1 MVGRK
6 RGKLEKL
13 LTAVELELMNVIWEL
28 GPSVRCSVK
37 DIQAALPEGRRLA
50 YTSVATMVKILEQK
64 GALTSEK
71 REKAH
76 VYSPR
81 VSRVEYEKMTLRHLT
96 KNVFRDD
103 PASVVMRLL
112 DESNLNRKE
121 VEAIRAIL
129 EKGGRR

>member
-1 MVGRK
+1 MANRRK
-6 RGKLEKL
+6 EKLEKL
-13 LTAVELELMNVIWEL
+13 LTEVELELMNLIWDI
-28 GPSVRCSVK
+28 GSCSVK
-37 DIQAALPEGRRLA
+37 DVQNALPEGRNLA
-50 YTSVATMVKILEQK
+50 YTSVATMMKILEKK

-71 REKAH
+71 QEKAH

-81 VSRVEYEKMTLRHLT
+81 VSRAEYETMTLRYLT
-96 KNVFRDD
+96 KNVFQGD

-112 DESNLNRKE
+112 DDSNLDKNE

>member
-1 MVGRK
+1 MVVRK
-6 RGKLEKL
+6 KEKLEKL

-28 GPSVRCSVK
+28 GACSVK
-37 DIQAALPEGRRLA
+37 DIQAALPEGRDLA

-81 VSRVEYEKMTLRHLT
+81 VSRADYEQMTLRHLT
-96 KNVFRDD
+96 KNVFRGD
-103 PASVVMRLL
+103 PASMVMRLL

-129 EKGGRR
+129 EKGARR